1 MGNASGHQG
10 GMSGSEKKKGQEDVR
25 YLLHKTWN
33 FLQFLTPQ
41 SIKLPA
47 GKRDSYKRMLQ
58 MNAPFLST
66 KLNVYIDLDNR
77 EGARV
82 IYIYKK
88 GNQYRWK
95 KNIKVFY
102 QK

>member
-1 MGNASGHQG
+1 
-10 GMSGSEKKKGQEDVR
+10 
-25 YLLHKTWN
+25 
-33 FLQFLTPQ
+33 
-41 SIKLPA
+41 
-47 GKRDSYKRMLQ
+47 MLQ

-82 IYIYKK
+82 IYNYKK